1 MVANN
6 CPFTDTINI
15 KSSKDLQESDV
26 VLNNL
31 NLLRW
36 VILKSDSK
44 FNKVVNEPLAK
55 LCALDE
61 SGYWERLINTDDQRK
76 LLFPSNFKIIRFQN
90 NYDIPFLLLE
100 SKFKHDFLLLCMI

>member
-36 VILKSDSK
+36 VILKSDIK
-44 FNKVVNEPLAK
+44 FKKVLNKSLTK
-55 LCALDE
+55 LCDVDE
-61 SGYWERLINTDDQRK
+61 NGYWDRLVNTDVCV
-76 LLFPSNFKIIRFQN
+76 N
-90 NYDIPFLLLE
+90 NYIF
-100 SKFKHDFLLLCMI
+100 SI

>member
-6 CPFTDTINI
+6 CPFTDTRNI

-26 VLNNL
+26 VLNDL
-31 NLLRW
+31 NLLGW
-36 VILKSDSK
+36 VILKSNSK

-61 SGYWERLINTDDQRK
+61 NGYWESLINTDDQRK
-76 LLFPSNFKIIRFQN
+76 LLFSSKIQKYSF
-90 NYDIPFLLLE
+90 
-100 SKFKHDFLLLCMI
+100 SKQL